1 MAVMIPFNNPYIPEK
16 ALAYIKESLEQGHLS
31 GDGCFSKKCSAWLEE
46 RIECRKA
53 LLTPSGSAALE
64 MAALLADIRPGD
76 EVIMPSFAYPSTA
89 NAFVLRGGVPVFVD
103 IRPDTCNL
111 DGSKI
116 EAAITGRTRAI
127 VPLHYAGIP
136 CEMDT
141 IMELAE
147 KHGLLV
153 IEDTAQSVLSHYKRR
168 PAGSIGHLAALSFHE
183 TKNLMSGEGGAL
195 LINDPRFIA
204 RAEILREKGTDRVRY
219 LKGEVDKYTWIDIGS
234 SHLMNE
240 LTAALLL
247 AQFEAADETTAR
259 RVSLWREYQQA
270 FSQLEKS
277 NKALRPSL
285 PIDCTTNGHIYYLI
299 LSGPEE
305 RRALIG
311 RLRDDGIEATFHYV
325 PLHSSPAGKKF
336 GCVSGD
342 LSNTD
347 RISGSLV
354 RLPLWPGMEKD
365 QERVIAAVVRALGD

>member
-234 SHLMNE
+234 SYLMNE